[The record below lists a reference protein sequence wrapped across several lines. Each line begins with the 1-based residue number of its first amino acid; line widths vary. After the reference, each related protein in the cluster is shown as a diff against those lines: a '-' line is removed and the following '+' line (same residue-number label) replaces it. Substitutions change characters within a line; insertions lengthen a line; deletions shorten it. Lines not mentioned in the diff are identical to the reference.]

1 MQPAIRD
8 LVELCRYA
16 AQHPRLVQG
25 GGGNCSVKFN
35 GHMAVKA
42 SGYFLEDVREDQG
55 ITVVSAVTGE
65 PDGATQPRPSLEAN
79 LHLLLGPY
87 VIHTHPIAVAALVC
101 AQQGAKKFRTLFPG
115 AHVHWVPYASP
126 GERLAHQVAAT
137 LPGGLNLKK
146 ETHILFLANHGLFV
160 SAPTAEDCCTTHEA
174 VVRQMEDFFAKKQ
187 AVHAGKILPT
197 AHYLSPDHA
206 VYTQKPA
213 GQPSERQAIAG
224 REMRQ
229 WAEEVFKLVN
239 SKGWDPIWLPEDE
252 VTFLLNM
259 QEEQYR
265 QKLWEKR
272 S

>member
-1 MQPAIRD
+1 MQSAIRD
-8 LVELCRYA
+8 LVALCRYA

-55 ITVVSAVTGE
+55 ITVMSVTTGE
-65 PDGATQPRPSLEAN
+65 PSDSRQPRPSLEAN

-115 AHVHWVPYASP
+115 ANAHWVPYASP
-126 GERLAHQVAAT
+126 GERLARQVAAT
-137 LPGGLNLKK
+137 LPGDLNLKEK
-146 ETHILFLANHGLFV
+146 THILFLASHGLFV
-160 SAPTAEDCCTTHEA
+160 SAPTAEDCRATHEA
-174 VVRQMEDFFAKKQ
+174 VVRQAEEFFTKKQ
-187 AVHAGKILPT
+187 SSHPGEKLPPMQ
-197 AHYLSPDHA
+197 YLSPDHA

-213 GQPSERQAIAG
+213 GTPSEKQALAG

-229 WAEEVFKLVN
+229 WADEVFKLISGN
-239 SKGWDPIWLPEDE
+239 KWDPIWLPESE
-252 VTFLLNM
+252 VAFLLNM

-265 QKLWEKR
+265 QKLWKKP
-272 S
+272 

>member
-42 SGYFLEDVREDQG
+42 SGYFLEDIREDQG
-55 ITVVSAVTGE
+55 ITVVSSATGE
-65 PDGATQPRPSLEAN
+65 PADATQPRPSLEAN

-101 AQQGAKKFRTLFPG
+101 AQQGNKKFRTLFPG
-115 AHVHWVPYASP
+115 ANAHWVSYASP
-126 GERLAHQVAAT
+126 GERLAKQVAAT
-137 LPGGLNLKK
+137 LPAELNLKK
-146 ETHILFLANHGLFV
+146 ETHILFLASHGLFV
-160 SAPTAEDCCTTHEA
+160 SSPTAEDCRNTHEA
-174 VVRQMEDFFAKKQ
+174 VVRQMETFFAKKRTL
-187 AVHAGKILPT
+187 HPGKILPT
-197 AHYLSPDHA
+197 SRYFSPDHA
-206 VYTQKPA
+206 VYTQPPA
-213 GQPSERQAIAG
+213 GNPSEKQALAS

-229 WAEEVFKLVN
+229 WAEEVFKLM
-239 SKGWDPIWLPEDE
+239 SGHGWDPVWLHESE
-252 VTFLLNM
+252 VAFLLNM

-265 QKLWEKR
+265 QKLWEKG